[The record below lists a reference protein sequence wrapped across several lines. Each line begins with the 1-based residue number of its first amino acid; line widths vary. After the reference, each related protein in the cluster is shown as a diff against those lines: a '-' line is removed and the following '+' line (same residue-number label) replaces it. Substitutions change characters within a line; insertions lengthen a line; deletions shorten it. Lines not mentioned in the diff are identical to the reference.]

1 MNILKTLTLT
11 DLEYIEFQLRFILN
25 SLDYNERDFK
35 YLALIAKYGAE
46 ARSIILDK
54 KLSTSRA
61 SIDNYITKFRKD
73 EVVTGTGS
81 SIQLNEGIK
90 IVRESSN
97 YIFKITLKEDIS

>member
-61 SIDNYITKFRKD
+61 SIDN
-73 EVVTGTGS
+73 
-81 SIQLNEGIK
+81 
-90 IVRESSN
+90 
-97 YIFKITLKEDIS
+97 